1 MNISKSII
9 KTALLST
16 ISFVSFSQ
24 TTPERVETTQK
35 FAEVFSYITNMYVDE
50 VDGPQITETAIE
62 AMLKTLDPHSVYY
75 PKEEVEAANRN
86 IKGSFV
92 GIGIRFQILNDTLR
106 VVNPTTGGPSE
117 KLGIMAGDK
126 IVTIDGENVAGTGL
140 KNSGVR
146 DRLLGEK
153 DSKVRIAVLR
163 KGMKK
168 PLEYVIVR
176 DNIALNSVVSAY
188 MIDDKT
194 GYIKLT
200 SFSRS
205 TTAEMKKNIIDL
217 KKQGMENLVFDLQGN
232 GGGLLYAAKTVSD
245 EFLSG
250 KKLVVYSEGEHQP
263 RRDMNAGEKGEFEKG
278 KLIIL
283 TDETTASAS
292 EIVSGAVQDWD
303 RGLIV
308 GRRTYGKGLV
318 QRPIDLSDGSQI
330 RLTIARYYTPAG
342 RSVQKPYDD
351 LDAYKN
357 DYYNRYLNGEMSN
370 VDSIKLPDS
379 LKFETRITKRAIY
392 GGGGVMPDVFVPLD
406 TTEISDYYRDLIR
419 SGLVNNFAL
428 TYVESNRE
436 DILKK
441 YDDIKSYKKGFDMEE
456 EVMELFFTYVKEEN
470 EELEFVKEEY
480 EISKELIQLR
490 LKAQI
495 AQNLWDYNGFYE
507 IYNDKNE
514 VLQKALELLST
525 KEYEKIDLAKN
536 K

>member
-1 MNISKSII
+1 MNITKSII
-9 KTALLST
+9 ATSLLSFVGFT
-16 ISFVSFSQ
+16 SFGQVDS
-24 TTPERVETTQK
+24 RVETTQK
-35 FAEVFSYITNMYVDE
+35 YAEVFSYITNMYVDE
-50 VDGPQITETAIE
+50 VDGPKLTETAIE
-62 AMLKTLDPHSVYY
+62 AMLKTLDPHSLYY
-75 PKEEVEAANRN
+75 PKEEVEAANRS

-106 VVNPTTGGPSE
+106 VVNPTPGGPSE
-117 KLGIMAGDK
+117 KLGIRAGDK
-126 IVTIDGENVAGTGL
+126 IINIDGENIAGTGL

-153 DSKVRIAVLR
+153 DSKVRVKIMRSGA
-163 KGMKK
+163 KK

-176 DNIALNSVVSAY
+176 DNIALNSVVSSY
-188 MIDDKT
+188 MIDDET

-200 SFSRS
+200 NFSRS
-205 TTAEMKKNIIDL
+205 TTTEMQENIKKL
-217 KKQGMENLVFDLQGN
+217 KSQGMENLIFDLQGN
-232 GGGLLYAAKTVSD
+232 GGGLLYAAKTVAD

-250 KKLVVYSEGEHQP
+250 NKLVVYSEGEHQP
-263 RRDMNAGEKGEFEKG
+263 RRDMNAGDKGEFEKG

-283 TDETTASAS
+283 TDESTASAS

-303 RGLIV
+303 RGVIV

-351 LDAYKN
+351 LEAYKN
-357 DYYNRYLNGEMSN
+357 DYYNRYLHGEMSN
-370 VDSIKLPDS
+370 QDSIKLSDS
-379 LKFETRITKRAIY
+379 LRYETKITKRAIY
-392 GGGGVMPDVFVPLD
+392 GGGGVMPDVFVPID
-406 TTEISDYYRDLIR
+406 TTELSDYYRDLVR
-419 SGLVNNFAL
+419 SSSINNFAL
-428 TYVESNRE
+428 TYVESNRDE
-436 DILKK
+436 ILKDFSSVK
-441 YDDIKSYKKGFDMEE
+441 EFKNGFVMDKK
-456 EVMELFFTYVKEEN
+456 VMDLFFSYVEEEN
-470 EELEFVKEEY
+470 EDLKFVEEEY

-495 AQNLWDYNGFYE
+495 AQNIWDYNGFYE

-514 VLQKALELLST
+514 VLQEALKLLNT
-525 KEYEKIDLAKN
+525 KDYDKIDLAKN